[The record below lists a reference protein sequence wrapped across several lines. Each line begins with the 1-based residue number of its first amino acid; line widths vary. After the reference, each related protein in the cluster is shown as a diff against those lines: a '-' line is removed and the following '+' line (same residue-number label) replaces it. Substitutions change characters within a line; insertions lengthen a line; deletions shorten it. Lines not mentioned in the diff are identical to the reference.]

1 MAAFHGDM
9 KINAPDAGHE
19 EVVSALTAATVCQ
32 SYVQHADTKAG
43 VLIVVQAGGAS
54 MLAAQMGPVFA
65 ILRGGDWIGLV
76 GLVLLAAFAVSF
88 VASGYH
94 LVQALRPDLRPTDRP
109 SRFSIVNRPSRNAGH
124 GNPAQQ
130 AEEAWATVRLLGEIA
145 ARKHRRIARSIP
157 WTCLMVVNTIG
168 AIALGAAAG

>member
-1 MAAFHGDM
+1 M
-9 KINAPDAGHE
+9 KINAPGTGHE
-19 EVVSALTAATVCQ
+19 EVVSALAAATVCQ

-43 VLIVVQAGGAS
+43 ILVVVQAGGAS

-65 ILRGGDWIGLV
+65 IMRGGDWT

-88 VASGYH
+88 VASGYS

-109 SRFSIVNRPSRNAGH
+109 SRFSIVNRPSRNTGH

-130 AEEAWATVRLLGEIA
+130 AEEAWATVRLLSEIA
-145 ARKHRRIARSIP
+145 ARKHRWIARSIP
-157 WTCLMVVNTIG
+157 WTCLMVVSTIG

>member
-1 MAAFHGDM
+1 M
-9 KINAPDAGHE
+9 KTNASDAGHE

-43 VLIVVQAGGAS
+43 VFIVVQAGGAS
-54 MLAAQMGPVFA
+54 MLAAQMGPVFT
-65 ILRGGDWIGLV
+65 ILRGCGWVALA
-76 GLVLLAAFAVSF
+76 GLVLLIGFAVSF

-109 SRFSIVNRPSRNAGH
+109 SRFSIVNRPTRNAGH
-124 GNPAQQ
+124 GNPGQQ
-130 AEEAWATVRLLGEIA
+130 AEEAWATVQVLSEIA

-157 WTCLMVVNTIG
+157 WICLLVVTTIG
-168 AIALGAAAG
+168 AIALGAAAS